1 MQWTIWDQLAKSA
14 ITHTDV
20 LREVILDTRVMH
32 VKAVQNHSPLVY
44 MIPFGRLLYAV
55 LVSCAC
61 VEIWE
66 AGGLEFVT

>member
-1 MQWTIWDQLAKSA
+1 
-14 ITHTDV
+14 
-20 LREVILDTRVMH
+20 MH
-32 VKAVQNHSPLVY
+32 VKAVQSHSPLVY
-44 MIPFGRLLYAV
+44 MIPFGSLLYAV